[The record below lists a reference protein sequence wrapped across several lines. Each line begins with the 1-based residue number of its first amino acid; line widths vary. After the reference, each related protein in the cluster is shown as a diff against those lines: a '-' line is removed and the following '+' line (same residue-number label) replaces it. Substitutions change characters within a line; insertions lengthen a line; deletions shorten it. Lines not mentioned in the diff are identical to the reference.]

1 MSQREAVCA
10 PNDEIFHPI
19 SIPVCSYY
27 YSSAMLNSSSSR
39 LFHPP
44 LPAAAATATA
54 TATQQP
60 THPISHLSH
69 PQLVPHVI
77 PRCPLTPTHSITTS
91 ISSILDPTPD
101 SSAYFRINPEEED
114 CTAGETYKVVVTNRS
129 LVKNGSADVSGGR
142 APREKRKSGIA
153 GSRTR
158 RMMGPG
164 RIVVPGG

>member
-44 LPAAAATATA
+44 LPAAAAAATATA

-114 CTAGETYKVVVTNRS
+114 CTAGETYK
-129 LVKNGSADVSGGR
+129 GGGYEQIVGQKWECR
-142 APREKRKSGIA
+142 CIWRPCPEGEEEKRD
-153 GSRTR
+153 SRE
-158 RMMGPG
+158 
-164 RIVVPGG
+164 